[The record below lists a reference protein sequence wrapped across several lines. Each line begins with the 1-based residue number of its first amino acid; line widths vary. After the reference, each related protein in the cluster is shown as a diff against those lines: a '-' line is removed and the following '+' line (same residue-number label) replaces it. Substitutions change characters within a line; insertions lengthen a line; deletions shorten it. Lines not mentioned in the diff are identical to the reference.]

1 MSRKAAERRAAPD
14 SFVEANLW
22 VVTRGRPYKPRFR
35 AERSVVVVSGGGAVT
50 TDAEVAPPRSVHG
63 ARRPEPSVLSAPT
76 RPMAA
81 VLDAAACAEALFAR
95 TACEALYVLDYS
107 PLARDMPSELASP
120 YPGRVAKPASR
131 LLRKLNPTDAIL
143 AADGADAALA
153 LKLLPTLGDDVLRAA
168 VVRHPHRIPPAGL
181 RALVG
186 AGALTARPADV
197 ACAPGGAPAAEADL
211 RGALPAAVFREDA
224 DADANAVRSAFA
236 AVVERSVRAIEAE
249 DSVSGPPDWLMT
261 DDAPVFYSKVTFEH
275 DRRSKQIVQRV
286 ENVTDV
292 VEAAISAN
300 ASRATNADGDA
311 SGNRNRGGENP
322 PTKPS
327 RETDA
332 KPSRET
338 DAKSPHETDA
348 KSPRETDSTGS
359 TDAKPSS
366 VMYDARRPF
375 HPGRL
380 AATLRAHFSLALG
393 NASRNSTE
401 EPSDVAAAEAAV
413 EAAEAAA
420 RAATAAEALAERLRA
435 ALGAST
441 DPVAV
446 AAAASSAASAAS
458 ASASASAAVSS
469 ARLLARLLSDSET
482 TSASVPGGRVS
493 RVPAPSG
500 PFTGVLRSEGDAW
513 IASRP
518 STKARWTQIDPNA
531 PDALVV
537 ECFGAWDADPAD
549 HAGCVSAER
558 SGADL
563 GETRT
568 RIRFHGTGA
577 MHREKLF
584 AAMDACLLREDEQDE
599 TDPNRRDVSDSTF
612 ANTMEAASARAPGR
626 GGEGADAVLPN
637 AHLSEKENA
646 EGDDEIVAD
655 AVEGEA
661 KGDDEIVADAVIPSS
676 SAAFRET
683 VEPSASASG
692 SPSGE
697 NAEASKPQASGKA
710 KASVQLGGKVGVH
723 RPEAFTAP
731 PEGVDV
737 REFSEG
743 TGHFYP
749 KMPCLE
755 CGSPWWL
762 GDDWDAE
769 CANCGEGA
777 DSYDDDMRPIGK
789 KYKRRFEQFRKLVD
803 ALDRGGGEAAG

>member
-50 TDAEVAPPRSVHG
+50 ADAEVAPPRSVHG

-131 LLRKLNPTDAIL
+131 LLRKLNPADAIL

-224 DADANAVRSAFA
+224 DADADAVRSAFA
-236 AVVERSVRAIEAE
+236 AVVERSVRAVEAE
-249 DSVSGPPDWLMT
+249 DGVSGPPDWLMT
-261 DDAPVFYSKVTFEH
+261 DDTPVFYSKVTFEH

-286 ENVTDV
+286 ENVTDI

-300 ASRATNADGDA
+300 AAYAAVTRADGDA
-311 SGNRNRGGENP
+311 SGSRNRGEMDA
-322 PTKPS
+322 KPS
-327 RETDA
+327 TGSTDA

-338 DAKSPHETDA
+338 DAKL
-348 KSPRETDSTGS
+348 PRETDSTGS
-359 TDAKPSS
+359 TDYAKSPDSTGSSPSS
-366 VMYDARRPF
+366 VTYDARRPF

-435 ALGAST
+435 ALEASA

-469 ARLLARLLSDSET
+469 ARLLARLLSDSKT

-531 PDALVV
+531 PNALVV

-568 RIRFHGTGA
+568 RIRFRGTDA
-577 MHREKLF
+577 MDREKLF

-599 TDPNRRDVSDSTF
+599 TDPNRRDVSDPTF
-612 ANTMEAASARAPGR
+612 ANTMEA

-661 KGDDEIVADAVIPSS
+661 EGDDEIVADAVIPSS

-710 KASVQLGGKVGVH
+710 KASVQFGGKVGVH

-737 REFSEG
+737 KEFSEG

-777 DSYDDDMRPIGK
+777 DTYDDDMRPIGK
-789 KYKRRFEQFRKLVD
+789 KYKRRFEQFRELVD

>member
-1 MSRKAAERRAAPD
+1 M
-14 SFVEANLW
+14 
-22 VVTRGRPYKPRFR
+22 
-35 AERSVVVVSGGGAVT
+35 
-50 TDAEVAPPRSVHG
+50 
-63 ARRPEPSVLSAPT
+63 
-76 RPMAA
+76 
-81 VLDAAACAEALFAR
+81 
-95 TACEALYVLDYS
+95 
-107 PLARDMPSELASP
+107 
-120 YPGRVAKPASR
+120 
-131 LLRKLNPTDAIL
+131 
-143 AADGADAALA
+143 
-153 LKLLPTLGDDVLRAA
+153 
-168 VVRHPHRIPPAGL
+168 
-181 RALVG
+181 
-186 AGALTARPADV
+186 
-197 ACAPGGAPAAEADL
+197 
-211 RGALPAAVFREDA
+211 
-224 DADANAVRSAFA
+224 
-236 AVVERSVRAIEAE
+236 
-249 DSVSGPPDWLMT
+249 
-261 DDAPVFYSKVTFEH
+261 
-275 DRRSKQIVQRV
+275 
-286 ENVTDV
+286 
-292 VEAAISAN
+292 
-300 ASRATNADGDA
+300 
-311 SGNRNRGGENP
+311 
-322 PTKPS
+322 
-327 RETDA
+327 
-332 KPSRET
+332 
-338 DAKSPHETDA
+338 
-348 KSPRETDSTGS
+348 
-359 TDAKPSS
+359 
-366 VMYDARRPF
+366 
-375 HPGRL
+375 
-380 AATLRAHFSLALG
+380 
-393 NASRNSTE
+393 
-401 EPSDVAAAEAAV
+401 
-413 EAAEAAA
+413 
-420 RAATAAEALAERLRA
+420 
-435 ALGAST
+435 
-441 DPVAV
+441 
-446 AAAASSAASAAS
+446 
-458 ASASASAAVSS
+458 
-469 ARLLARLLSDSET
+469 
-482 TSASVPGGRVS
+482 
-493 RVPAPSG
+493 
-500 PFTGVLRSEGDAW
+500 
-513 IASRP
+513 
-518 STKARWTQIDPNA
+518 
-531 PDALVV
+531 V

-549 HAGCVSAER
+549 PAGCVSAER

-577 MHREKLF
+577 IHREKLF

-777 DSYDDDMRPIGK
+777 ESYDDSQQPRQ
-789 KYKRRFEQFRKLVD
+789 EV
-803 ALDRGGGEAAG
+803 